1 MWKGWEI
8 LFKMCDIWKI
18 CEKDAVDSPQLIC
31 SLTLIQSQKRLKDVL
46 MQQKFSWMMAF
57 IFDKSW
63 SWVKCR
69 FHWFS
74 AKETMAGLKTF
85 DFLHNNA
92 VKSAKWR
99 FLHTGARP
107 MRHDTSD
114 ILLYIRSYKE
124 CSLSK
129 QYFFIILNNFWLT
142 NFSLL
147 FSAYFQTNLSW
158 DQMKKEIK
166 NKPIKTY
173 AQHCCN
179 YECTLVCCTDYRR
192 MMLHSKL
199 FTAKIYTPKPEYS
212 AISI

>member
-1 MWKGWEI
+1 MTSNMTAPKIYLFIFYLEKVVHTSGYSLIVPGTLVYFLLKLMWKGWEI

-99 FLHTGARP
+99 FSTHWCSANA
-107 MRHDTSD
+107 SW
-114 ILLYIRSYKE
+114 YIRY
-124 CSLSK
+124 
-129 QYFFIILNNFWLT
+129 I
-142 NFSLL
+142 
-147 FSAYFQTNLSW
+147 A
-158 DQMKKEIK
+158 
-166 NKPIKTY
+166 
-173 AQHCCN
+173 
-179 YECTLVCCTDYRR
+179 
-192 MMLHSKL
+192 LHS
-199 FTAKIYTPKPEYS
+199 I
-212 AISI
+212 I

>member
-1 MWKGWEI
+1 M
-8 LFKMCDIWKI
+8 
-18 CEKDAVDSPQLIC
+18 VDSRQLIC

-99 FLHTGARP
+99 FSTHWCSANA
-107 MRHDTSD
+107 SW
-114 ILLYIRSYKE
+114 YIRYIALHSIIQRVFIIKAV
-124 CSLSK
+124 
-129 QYFFIILNNFWLT
+129 FFIILNNFRLT

-166 NKPIKTY
+166 NKPITSLK
-173 AQHCCN
+173 AFSHQRRAKPFN
-179 YECTLVCCTDYRR
+179 TLR
-192 MMLHSKL
+192 SKADSFEKSL
-199 FTAKIYTPKPEYS
+199 F
-212 AISI
+212 

>member
-1 MWKGWEI
+1 MTSKMTAPKIYLFIFYLEKVVHTSGYSLIVPGTLVYFLLKLMWKGWEI

-99 FLHTGARP
+99 FSTHWCSANA
-107 MRHDTSD
+107 SW
-114 ILLYIRSYKE
+114 YIRY
-124 CSLSK
+124 
-129 QYFFIILNNFWLT
+129 I
-142 NFSLL
+142 
-147 FSAYFQTNLSW
+147 A
-158 DQMKKEIK
+158 
-166 NKPIKTY
+166 
-173 AQHCCN
+173 
-179 YECTLVCCTDYRR
+179 
-192 MMLHSKL
+192 LHS
-199 FTAKIYTPKPEYS
+199 I
-212 AISI
+212 I

>member
-1 MWKGWEI
+1 MTSNMTAPKIYLFIFYLEKVVHTSGYSLIVPGTLVYFLLKLMWKGWEI

-99 FLHTGARP
+99 FSVHWCSANA
-107 MRHDTSD
+107 SWS
-114 ILLYIRSYKE
+114 IR
-124 CSLSK
+124 
-129 QYFFIILNNFWLT
+129 
-142 NFSLL
+142 
-147 FSAYFQTNLSW
+147 
-158 DQMKKEIK
+158 
-166 NKPIKTY
+166 
-173 AQHCCN
+173 
-179 YECTLVCCTDYRR
+179 
-192 MMLHSKL
+192 
-199 FTAKIYTPKPEYS
+199 
-212 AISI
+212 